1 MNFFNLSAPYINARS
16 DDSDFNYDM
25 IDFQFTTGSQNCE
38 CIASGSVYTHLCSAK
53 QTIETCDPD
62 DWDDMKK
69 VTNPYEYI
77 HTSVPGYKYPVSR
90 FKPLSRSFYKMIE
103 IVKQCKL
110 LPSAFI
116 YRLPPQMQPS
126 DHYSGGTRN
135 NDYSNSNSNKNG
147 REYKHRDY
155 HRSSSSYY
163 TYAPSS
169 TGSTGSTYGGG
180 GGGTYRNHRGTY
192 HRNGISPSGNLYYN
206 KNYHS
211 RYQSNGFYKH
221 HPINTNDTND
231 TNMSDANDTNDTNT
245 RDTIDTIDT
254 IHTVNA
260 NGTTSNNE
268 PVAAVNAV
276 NVNTDIDDHEHTSIR
291 SFHLAEGPGGF
302 IEALCYLR
310 ANPNDTYYGMTLVD
324 ETPNSACPGWKKSK
338 FFLEKNPYVKLEYGK
353 DGTGNLLSLENY
365 LHCCNKYKHTMDF
378 ITADGGFD
386 FSSDFNHQELLAQ
399 TLVVSEVL
407 YALSLQK
414 TGGTFVLKIFDTFTR
429 VTIDII
435 HLLSS
440 FYSDVIIIKPN
451 TSRIANS
458 EKYVVCKGFKE
469 PASVSSRNKMIDVF
483 SVFFKKLHELS
494 QVSTYGQVSIDA
506 ILSSTAFH
514 KLHIIHRIEEVNA
527 ILGQQQIENIIS
539 TVSLVHS
546 KLADR
551 VDYYKKAHIQKC
563 IEWCERYNIPYN
575 KHSMPSNTF
584 MSSQYE
590 NGSGR

>member
-1 MNFFNLSAPYINARS
+1 LKS
-16 DDSDFNYDM
+16 
-25 IDFQFTTGSQNCE
+25 
-38 CIASGSVYTHLCSAK
+38 
-53 QTIETCDPD
+53 
-62 DWDDMKK
+62 
-69 VTNPYEYI
+69 
-77 HTSVPGYKYPVSR
+77 
-90 FKPLSRSFYKMIE
+90 
-103 IVKQCKL
+103 
-110 LPSAFI
+110 
-116 YRLPPQMQPS
+116 
-126 DHYSGGTRN
+126 
-135 NDYSNSNSNKNG
+135 
-147 REYKHRDY
+147 
-155 HRSSSSYY
+155 
-163 TYAPSS
+163 
-169 TGSTGSTYGGG
+169 GG

-231 TNMSDANDTNDTNT
+231 TNMSDANDTNISDANDTNDTNT

-254 IHTVNA
+254 IHAVNA
-260 NGTTSNNE
+260 NGTSSNNE
-268 PVAAVNAV
+268 PVA
-276 NVNTDIDDHEHTSIR
+276 DDHEHTSIR

-469 PASVSSRNKMIDVF
+469 PALVSNRNKMIEVF

-546 KLADR
+546 KLTDR